1 MYFDTVEVAPLM
13 TNCYLIGD
21 ETKKVCAVVDPGGSP
36 DRVLAMIERSGC
48 TPVAIFLTHGH
59 YDHVRGIPGV
69 LEKYPDLPVYC
80 HEKELCA
87 RENVKEQFYLPRLDD
102 KNQRTYQDGDVMTV
116 GTLEFKVLHTPG
128 HSGGSMTLLVEDL
141 MLSGDTLFAGSMGR
155 CDLPGSDEN
164 AMGDSLR
171 RLASLEGNY
180 KVLPGHGKASI
191 LDREREYNPY
201 VRQAM
206 KK

>member
-21 ETKKVCAVVDPGGSP
+21 ETEKVCAVVDPGGSP
-36 DRVLAMIERSGC
+36 DRVLAMIERSGL
-48 TPVAIFLTHGH
+48 TPTMILLTHGH

-69 LEKYPDLPVYC
+69 LAKYPDLPVYC
-80 HEKELCA
+80 HEKEICA
-87 RENVKEQFYLPRLDD
+87 AENTTERFFLPHVGE
-102 KNQRTYQDGDVMTV
+102 NQRTYGEGDELKLGSLT
-116 GTLEFKVLHTPG
+116 FKVLHTPG
-128 HSGGSMTLLVEDL
+128 HSGGSVTLLVEDL

-164 AMGDSLR
+164 AMWPSLR

-180 KVLPGHGKASI
+180 KVLPGHGQATI
-191 LDREREYNPY
+191 LDREREYNQY

-206 KK
+206 TK